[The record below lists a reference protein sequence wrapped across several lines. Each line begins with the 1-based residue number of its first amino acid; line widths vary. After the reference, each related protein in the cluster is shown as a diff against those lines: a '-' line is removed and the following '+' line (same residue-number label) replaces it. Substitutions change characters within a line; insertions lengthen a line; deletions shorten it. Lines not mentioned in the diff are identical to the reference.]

1 MQSPTTQQP
10 EELAERAPR
19 YLDQLLESR
28 DHANQWDVK
37 ALLLDSKLEARNDEA
52 E

>member
-1 MQSPTTQQP
+1 MQNPTTQQP
-10 EELAERAPR
+10 EEPADQAPR

-28 DHANQWDVK
+28 DHANQWDVRV
-37 ALLLDSKLEARNDEA
+37 LWLDSNLEARNDEA

>member
-1 MQSPTTQQP
+1 MQNPTTHQQ
-10 EELAERAPR
+10 EEITEPAPR

-28 DHANQWDVK
+28 DHANQWDVSV
-37 ALLLDSKLEARNDEA
+37 LLLEAKLETRDVES